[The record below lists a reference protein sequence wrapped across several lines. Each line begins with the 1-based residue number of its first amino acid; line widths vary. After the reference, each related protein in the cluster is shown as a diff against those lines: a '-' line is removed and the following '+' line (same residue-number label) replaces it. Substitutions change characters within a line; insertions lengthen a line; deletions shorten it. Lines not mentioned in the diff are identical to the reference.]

1 MSTNTSSSSL
11 QQQPKMSTNSSSS
24 SLQQQQPGSHQ
35 SPAQQ
40 RPPPK
45 KRSPQDF
52 DFFETIGEGSYSTV
66 THAREKSTGREF
78 AIKILNKKHIIKEKK
93 VKYVNVEKA
102 VLNIIHNHPLIVRLY
117 YTFQDS
123 YSLYFVLDL
132 AKKGDLLGY
141 IRKMGSFDLEC
152 TKFYVAEIVTAL
164 EYLHRKNII
173 HRDLKPENI
182 LITESMHIKLTDFGT
197 AKIIEKEAD
206 NDRANSFVGTAEYVS
221 PELLNDKATC
231 KSSDFWALG
240 CIIYQLLAGRPPFKA
255 SNEYQT
261 FQKILKMEYTLPDEI
276 PDVAKDLIKRLLVE
290 DPNHRIGADSPEGGG
305 YEALKSHPFF
315 EGIVWENIH
324 LQTPPELKPNPA
336 VHFERSTS
344 SLDEEPEFLYEN
356 NNNMY
361 YNQGSADFNEPDPE
375 PVYQP
380 TAQSYN
386 IQDDDQLFEQ
396 QQRERR
402 RQIEEQRKNLAFA
415 ELLSPNEYVV
425 RYTYVNIK
433 QGFFVKKRIL
443 VLTDQPC
450 LLIFHESK
458 LEIKGQVAIK
468 SESTLKQKDSTHL
481 SIMTDGKKTSIE
493 FFEEEASAW
502 NTDLTKYFLS

>member
-11 QQQPKMSTNSSSS
+11 NQQPNSN
-24 SLQQQQPGSHQ
+24 Q

-40 RPPPK
+40 RPQPK

-66 THAREKSTGREF
+66 THAREKSTGKEF

-93 VKYVNVEKA
+93 VKYVNVEKS
-102 VLNIIHNHPLIVRLY
+102 VLNIIHNHPLIVKLY

-132 AKKGDLLGY
+132 AKKGDLLSY

-164 EYLHRKNII
+164 EYLHKKNII

-182 LITESMHIKLTDFGT
+182 LLTEDMHIKLTDFGT

-255 SNEYQT
+255 NNEYQT
-261 FQKILKMEYTLPDEI
+261 FQKIIKMEYSLPDEI
-276 PDVAKDLIKRLLVE
+276 PDVAKDLIKKLLVE
-290 DPNHRIGADSPEGGG
+290 DPNHRIGSDTPEGGG

-315 EGIVWENIH
+315 ENIVWENIH

-336 VHFERSTS
+336 VHFVKSDSNIE
-344 SLDEEPEFLYEN
+344 EEPEFLYEN
-356 NNNMY
+356 NNAMY
-361 YNQGSADFNEPDPE
+361 YNQVSTDINKSDPE
-375 PVYQP
+375 LEVEPKPLYQS
-380 TAQSYN
+380 TVSEV
-386 IQDDDQLFEQ
+386 QDEDKIFEQ

-402 RQIEEQRKNLAFA
+402 NLINEQRKNLAFA
-415 ELLSPNEYVV
+415 DLLSPNEFVV
-425 RYTYVNIK
+425 RYSFVNLK

-458 LEIKGQVAIK
+458 LEIKGQIAIT
-468 SESTLKQKDSTHL
+468 SESTIKQKDNTHL
-481 SIMTDGKKTSIE
+481 NIITDGKKNSIE
-493 FFEEEASAW
+493 FLEEEASSW

>member
-1 MSTNTSSSSL
+1 MSTNTSTSSL
-11 QQQPKMSTNSSSS
+11 QQPPSGN
-24 SLQQQQPGSHQ
+24 Q
-35 SPAQQ
+35 SPGEQ
-40 RPPPK
+40 RPQPR
-45 KRSPQDF
+45 KRTPQDF

-66 THAREKSTGREF
+66 THAREKSTGKEF

-93 VKYVNVEKA
+93 VKYVNVEKT
-102 VLNIIHNHPLIVRLY
+102 VLNKIHNHPLIVKLY
-117 YTFQDS
+117 YTFQDK

-132 AKKGDLLGY
+132 AEKGDLLGY
-141 IRKMGSFDLEC
+141 IHKMGSFDLEC
-152 TKFYVAEIVTAL
+152 TKFYVAEVVSAL
-164 EYLHRKNII
+164 EYLHKKDII

-182 LITESMHIKLTDFGT
+182 LITQNMHIKLTDFGT
-197 AKIIEKEAD
+197 AKIIENEED
-206 NDRANSFVGTAEYVS
+206 NNRANSFVGTAEYVS

-276 PDVAKDLIKRLLVE
+276 PEVAKDLIKKLLVE
-290 DPNHRIGADSPEGGG
+290 DPNHRIGADTPEGGG

-336 VHFERSTS
+336 VHFEKKSTS
-344 SLDEEPEFLYEN
+344 SLNEEPEFLYEN
-356 NNNMY
+356 NNELY
-361 YNQGSADFNEPDPE
+361 YNQGSADFSKPDPE
-375 PVYQP
+375 PESQPVYQEN
-380 TAQSYN
+380 QN
-386 IQDDDQLFEQ
+386 VQDEDKLFEQ

-402 RQIEEQRKNLAFA
+402 RLIEEQRKNLAFA
-415 ELLSPNEYVV
+415 DLLSPNEFVV
-425 RYTYVNIK
+425 RYSFVNLK

-458 LEIKGQVAIK
+458 LEIKGQVAIT
-468 SESTLKQKDSTHL
+468 SESTIKQKDNTHL
-481 SIMTDGKKTSIE
+481 SIITDGKKSSIE
-493 FFEEEASAW
+493 FFEEEATVW

>member
-1 MSTNTSSSSL
+1 MSTNTSTSSL
-11 QQQPKMSTNSSSS
+11 QQQPQS
-24 SLQQQQPGSHQ
+24 GSQ
-35 SPAQQ
+35 SPASQ
-40 RPPPK
+40 RPQPK
-45 KRSPQDF
+45 KRAPHDF

-66 THAREKSTGREF
+66 THAREKSTGKEF

-102 VLNIIHNHPLIVRLY
+102 VLNKIHNHPLIVRLY

-132 AKKGDLLGY
+132 AKKGDLLGF
-141 IRKMGSFDLEC
+141 IRRIGSFDLEC

-164 EYLHRKNII
+164 EFLHKNDII

-197 AKIIEKEAD
+197 AKIIENNTES
-206 NDRANSFVGTAEYVS
+206 DRANSFVGTAEYVS

-240 CIIYQLLAGRPPFKA
+240 CIIYQLLAGRPPFKGN
-255 SNEYQT
+255 NEYQT
-261 FQKILKMEYTLPDEI
+261 FQKIIKMEYDLPDEI
-276 PDVAKDLIKRLLVE
+276 PDVAKDLIKKLLVE
-290 DPNHRIGADSPEGGG
+290 DPNHRIGADTPEGGG

-315 EGIVWENIH
+315 EGIVWKDIH
-324 LQTPPELKPNPA
+324 LQTPPELKPNPK
-336 VHFERSTS
+336 VNFVRSNST
-344 SLDEEPEFLYEN
+344 LDSEPDFLYEN

-361 YNQGSADFNEPDPE
+361 YLSGSADFNEPDPE
-375 PVYQP
+375 PEPLYPSTYEQQQQQQQRPNP
-380 TAQSYN
+380 TYTP
-386 IQDDDQLFEQ
+386 QDVEDRIFEQ

-402 RQIEEQRKNLAFA
+402 RMIEEQRKNLAFA
-415 ELLSPNEYVV
+415 DLLSPNEYVV
-425 RYTYVNIK
+425 RYSFINLK

-458 LEIKGQVAIK
+458 LEIKGQIAIK

-493 FFEEEASAW
+493 FFEEEADIW
-502 NTDLTKYFLS
+502 YEDLTKYFIS

>member
-1 MSTNTSSSSL
+1 MSTNTSTSSL
-11 QQQPKMSTNSSSS
+11 QQQPQSGN
-24 SLQQQQPGSHQ
+24 Q

-40 RPPPK
+40 RQIK
-45 KRSPQDF
+45 KRAPHDF

-66 THAREKSTGREF
+66 THAREKSTGKEF

-102 VLNIIHNHPLIVRLY
+102 VLNIIHNHPLIVRLF

-132 AKKGDLLGY
+132 AKNGDLLGY

-164 EYLHRKNII
+164 EYLHKKNII

-240 CIIYQLLAGRPPFKA
+240 CIIYQLLAGRPPFKG

-261 FQKILKMEYTLPDEI
+261 FQKIIKMEYELPDEI
-276 PDVAKDLIKRLLVE
+276 PDVAKDLIKKLLVE

-315 EGIVWENIH
+315 EGIEWKDIH
-324 LQTPPELKPNPA
+324 LQTPPELKPNPK
-336 VHFERSTS
+336 VNFVKSNS

-361 YNQGSADFNEPDPE
+361 YLSGSVDINQPDPE
-375 PVYQP
+375 PEPEPESIYQSTSQQPINP
-380 TAQSYN
+380 TNN
-386 IQDDDQLFEQ
+386 IQDAQ
-396 QQRERR
+396 
-402 RQIEEQRKNLAFA
+402 
-415 ELLSPNEYVV
+415 
-425 RYTYVNIK
+425 
-433 QGFFVKKRIL
+433 
-443 VLTDQPC
+443 
-450 LLIFHESK
+450 
-458 LEIKGQVAIK
+458 
-468 SESTLKQKDSTHL
+468 
-481 SIMTDGKKTSIE
+481 DGKI
-493 FFEEEASAW
+493 
-502 NTDLTKYFLS
+502 

>member
-11 QQQPKMSTNSSSS
+11 QQQPQGSS
-24 SLQQQQPGSHQ
+24 Q
-35 SPAQQ
+35 SPEQQ
-40 RPPPK
+40 HSQPK
-45 KRSPQDF
+45 KRTPQDF
-52 DFFETIGEGSYSTV
+52 DFFETIGEGSYSSV
-66 THAREKSTGREF
+66 THAREKSTGKEF

-93 VKYVNVEKA
+93 VKYVNVEKS
-102 VLNIIHNHPLIVRLY
+102 VLNKIHNHPLIVRLF

-132 AKKGDLLGY
+132 AKNGDLLGY

-164 EYLHRKNII
+164 EYLHKKNII

-182 LITESMHIKLTDFGT
+182 LITENMHIKLTDFGT
-197 AKIIEKEAD
+197 AKIIENDVD
-206 NDRANSFVGTAEYVS
+206 NGRANSFVGTAEYVS

-261 FQKILKMEYTLPDEI
+261 FQKIIKLEYELPDEI
-276 PDVAKDLIKRLLVE
+276 PDVAKDLIKKLLVE
-290 DPNHRIGADSPEGGG
+290 DPNHRIGSDTEEGGG
-305 YEALKSHPFF
+305 YETLKSHPFF
-315 EGIVWENIH
+315 EGIEWKDIH
-324 LQTPPELKPNPA
+324 LQTPPELKPNPK
-336 VHFERSTS
+336 VNFVKSQS
-344 SLDEEPEFLYEN
+344 SLNDEPEFPYDN

-361 YNQGSADFNEPDPE
+361 YLSGSVDINEPDPDSE
-375 PVYQP
+375 PEPLYPSTYQQP
-380 TAQSYN
+380 SINN
-386 IQDDDQLFEQ
+386 IQKEDKIFEQ
-396 QQRERR
+396 QQRERN
-402 RQIEEQRKNLAFA
+402 QMIAEQRKNLAFA
-415 ELLSPNEYVV
+415 GLLSPNEYVV
-425 RYTYVNIK
+425 RYSFVNIK

-458 LEIKGQVAIK
+458 LEIKGQVAVT
-468 SESTLKQKDSTHL
+468 SESTFKQKDNSHL
-481 SIMTDGKKTSIE
+481 SIITDGKKTSIE
-493 FFEEEASAW
+493 FFEEESGSW
-502 NTDLTKYFLS
+502 NEDIKKYFLS

>member
-1 MSTNTSSSSL
+1 MSTNTSTSSL
-11 QQQPKMSTNSSSS
+11 HQQPQSNS
-24 SLQQQQPGSHQ
+24 Q
-35 SPAQQ
+35 SPSQQ
-40 RPPPK
+40 RPQPK
-45 KRSPQDF
+45 KRSPKDF

-66 THAREKSTGREF
+66 THAREKSTGKEF
-78 AIKILNKKHIIKEKK
+78 AVKILNKKHIIKEKK

-102 VLNIIHNHPLIVRLY
+102 VLNKIHNHPLIVRLF

-141 IRKMGSFDLEC
+141 IRRMGSFNLEC

-182 LITESMHIKLTDFGT
+182 LITEDMHIKLTDFGT
-197 AKIIEKEAD
+197 AKIIEKAED

-221 PELLNDKATC
+221 PELLNDKSTC

-240 CIIYQLLAGRPPFKA
+240 CIIYQLLAGRPPFKGN
-255 SNEYQT
+255 NEYQT
-261 FQKILKMEYTLPDEI
+261 FQKIIKMEYELPDEI
-276 PDVAKDLIKRLLVE
+276 PDVAKDLIKKLLVE
-290 DPNHRIGADSPEGGG
+290 DPNHRIGSDTPEGGG

-324 LQTPPELKPNPA
+324 LQTPPELKPNPK
-336 VHFERSTS
+336 VNFVRSNS
-344 SLDEEPEFLYEN
+344 SIEDEPEFLYEN

-361 YNQGSADFNEPDPE
+361 YLSGSADFNDPDPE
-375 PVYQP
+375 PAPAPETCYQTIPQQP
-380 TAQSYN
+380 TNPTYNAQSVEDR
-386 IQDDDQLFEQ
+386 IFEQ

-402 RQIEEQRKNLAFA
+402 KLIEEQRKNLAFA

-425 RYTYVNIK
+425 RFSFINLK

-458 LEIKGQVAIK
+458 LEIKGQVAIT
-468 SESTLKQKDSTHL
+468 SESTIKQKDNTHL
-481 SIMTDGKKTSIE
+481 SIITDGKKTSIE
-493 FFEEEASAW
+493 FLEEEADVW
-502 NTDLTKYFLS
+502 NADLTKYFLS